1 MEHFSISTG
10 ELCGFCPSNTW
21 PMNHQVVQR
30 NRKVGSSLNTAATI
44 EALMLGIVLG
54 TVPWSRLRRFR
65 MKGFLQPQGCEKGG
79 GGAMSWTKSLGYT
92 ISNIL

>member
-1 MEHFSISTG
+1 
-10 ELCGFCPSNTW
+10 
-21 PMNHQVVQR
+21 MNHQVVQR

-54 TVPWSRLRRFR
+54 TVPWSKTPKIQDERIFATAGLR
-65 MKGFLQPQGCEKGG
+65 KGG
-79 GGAMSWTKSLGYT
+79 GGCHVLDKSLGYT